1 MKSSCDLCSVVTFE
15 NRESFSVIW
24 NRSTFDS
31 NLFSNNFTELGFVVT
46 YLIIALDIFH
56 KMLSS
61 DWVFCLRNI
70 WKLLTGFFNNIHKE
84 IFPYLLSLFLEN
96 KPVTAEKKDFFV
108 VFYYM
113 AAGFCSDLIKNYIDC
128 VHSNFSSHILYSYEK
143 PSYFTSKKLFFPLEI
158 MKDLILGRNIYFTM
172 IFLFQR
178 YFF

>member
-1 MKSSCDLCSVVTFE
+1 MLKKVNIRIYLLTKCKTHSEFCNYYKAYQEMHLS
-15 NRESFSVIW
+15 
-24 NRSTFDS
+24 
-31 NLFSNNFTELGFVVT
+31 LFSFEKKKGPYQRT
-46 YLIIALDIFH
+46 
-56 KMLSS
+56 
-61 DWVFCLRNI
+61 
-70 WKLLTGFFNNIHKE
+70 KE

-113 AAGFCSDLIKNYIDC
+113 AAGFSSDLIKNYIDC

-158 MKDLILGRNIYFTM
+158 MKDLILCSNIYFTM
-172 IFLFQR
+172 IFLFQI